1 MRSLHAGTPGTFRT
15 LLLLALP
22 LSGCGSDSAPSAQSP
37 VNPVAPA
44 ITTQPASQTVT
55 AGQTATFTVTAT
67 GSAPLSY
74 QWQKNGTTIGG
85 ATAAS
90 YTTSATTASDN
101 GDQFTVVVSNSAV
114 SVTSRAAA
122 LTVSAVLVAPT
133 ITTQPASQTV
143 STGQRAT
150 FTVTATGTAP
160 LRYQW
165 QKNGT
170 VIGGATAASY
180 TTPETT
186 ASDNGDQFTV
196 VVSNAVGS
204 VTSNAAAL
212 TVSSVLVAPTITTQ
226 PASQTVSAGQTAT
239 FTVTATGTAPL
250 SYQWQKN
257 GTAIGAATAASYT
270 TPATTAADN
279 GDLFTVVV
287 SNTARSV
294 TSNAAA
300 LTVSSVLVAPTITR
314 QPASQTVTAGQRA
327 TFTVTAAGTAPL
339 SYQWQKNGTAI
350 GAATAASYTTP
361 ATTAADNG
369 DQFTVVVS
377 NAAGSVTSNAAALT
391 VTTTGQ
397 PLKTVFL
404 IMMENHNW
412 SDITSSSSAP
422 YINNTLL
429 AIGAHATQYFNPP
442 GIHPSLPNYLWLE
455 AGTNFGILADDSP
468 SAGHQSTTMHLVTL
482 LKNANITWKAYQ
494 EDIGGTSCPLSN
506 VSGYATKHNP
516 FVYFDDVTNSLSS
529 TSAYCIAHIRPFTEL
544 ATDLANNT
552 VASYNFITPNLTD
565 DMHDGTIADGDTWLA
580 THVPLILNSAAYK
593 QGGVIFITWDEGE
606 GGSAPGDTKDGPI
619 GMMVLSPKAKVG
631 YQNTIHYNHSST
643 LRTVEEIFK
652 VSPMLGG
659 AANQTD
665 LSDLYTSFP

>member
-1 MRSLHAGTPGTFRT
+1 MCCSFLFFFFFSSRRRHTRLCQVTGVQTC
-15 LLLLALP
+15 ALP
-22 LSGCGSDSAPSAQSP
+22 IS
-37 VNPVAPA
+37 
-44 ITTQPASQTVT
+44 
-55 AGQTATFTVTAT
+55 GQTATFTVTAT
-67 GSAPLSY
+67 GTAPVSF
-74 QWQKNGTTIGG
+74 QWQSNGTAIGG
-85 ATAAS
+85 ATADS
-90 YTTSATTASDN
+90 YTTPATTAADD
-101 GDQFTVVVSNSAV
+101 GEQFTVVVSNAAG
-114 SVTSRAAA
+114 SVTSDAAA
-122 LTVSAVLVAPT
+122 LTVNAAPVAPT

-143 STGQRAT
+143 ST
-150 FTVTATGTAP
+150 
-160 LRYQW
+160 
-165 QKNGT
+165 
-170 VIGGATAASY
+170 
-180 TTPETT
+180 
-186 ASDNGDQFTV
+186 
-196 VVSNAVGS
+196 
-204 VTSNAAAL
+204 
-212 TVSSVLVAPTITTQ
+212 
-226 PASQTVSAGQTAT
+226 GQTAT

-257 GTAIGAATAASYT
+257 GTAIGAATTASYT
-270 TPATTAADN
+270 TSATTASDN
-279 GDLFTVVV
+279 GDQFTVVV
-287 SNTARSV
+287 SNAVGSV
-294 TSNAAA
+294 TSSAAA
-300 LTVSSVLVAPTITR
+300 LTVNAALVAPTITT
-314 QPASQTVTAGQRA
+314 QPASQTVSVGQTA
-327 TFTVTAAGTAPL
+327 TFTVTATGTAPL

-350 GAATAASYTTP
+350 GGATAASDTTP

-377 NAAGSVTSNAAALT
+377 NAASSVTSNAASLT
-391 VTTTGQ
+391 VTTTGNQ

-455 AGTNFGILADDSP
+455 AGTNFGISSDDSP
-468 SAGHQSTTMHLVTL
+468 STAHQSTTMHLATL

-494 EDIGGTSCPLSN
+494 EDINGSSCPLSN

-565 DMHDGTIADGDTWLA
+565 DMHDGTIADGDNWLA
-580 THVPLILNSAAYK
+580 KNVPVILNSTAYK

-619 GMMVLSPKAKVG
+619 GMMVLSPNAKVG
-631 YQNTIHYNHSST
+631 YQNTIHYDHSST

-665 LSDLYTSFP
+665 LSDLFTSFP

>member
-1 MRSLHAGTPGTFRT
+1 
-15 LLLLALP
+15 
-22 LSGCGSDSAPSAQSP
+22 
-37 VNPVAPA
+37 
-44 ITTQPASQTVT
+44 
-55 AGQTATFTVTAT
+55 
-67 GSAPLSY
+67 
-74 QWQKNGTTIGG
+74 
-85 ATAAS
+85 
-90 YTTSATTASDN
+90 
-101 GDQFTVVVSNSAV
+101 
-114 SVTSRAAA
+114 
-122 LTVSAVLVAPT
+122 
-133 ITTQPASQTV
+133 
-143 STGQRAT
+143 
-150 FTVTATGTAP
+150 
-160 LRYQW
+160 
-165 QKNGT
+165 
-170 VIGGATAASY
+170 
-180 TTPETT
+180 
-186 ASDNGDQFTV
+186 
-196 VVSNAVGS
+196 
-204 VTSNAAAL
+204 
-212 TVSSVLVAPTITTQ
+212 
-226 PASQTVSAGQTAT
+226 
-239 FTVTATGTAPL
+239 
-250 SYQWQKN
+250 
-257 GTAIGAATAASYT
+257 GTAIGGATAASYT

-287 SNTARSV
+287 SNTAGSM

-350 GAATAASYTTP
+350 GGATAASYTTP

-377 NAAGSVTSNAAALT
+377 NAAGSVTSTAASLT
-391 VTTTGQ
+391 VTTTGNQ

-412 SDITSSSSAP
+412 SDIKGNATAP

-429 AIGAHATQYFNPP
+429 AIGAHAEQYFNPP

-494 EDIGGTSCPLSN
+494 EDIAGTSCPLSN

-529 TSAYCIAHIRPFTEL
+529 TSAYCIAHVRPFTEL

-552 VASYNFITPNLTD
+552 VASYNFITPNLTN

-580 THVPLILNSAAYK
+580 ANVPVILNSAAYK
-593 QGGVIFITWDEGE
+593 QGGVLFITWDEGE

-619 GMMVLSPKAKVG
+619 AMMVLSPKAKVG
-631 YQNTIHYNHSST
+631 YQNTIHYDHSST

-665 LSDLYTSFP
+665 LSDLFTSFP

>member
-1 MRSLHAGTPGTFRT
+1 MSLGNPAHPDVLRAPRFFFALFFPGGNSAVKPLNASIRSRHAGTPGTLLT
-15 LLLLALP
+15 LLLLGLT
-22 LSGCGSDSAPSAQSP
+22 LSGCGSDSSPSAQQ

-44 ITTQPASQTVT
+44 ITTQPASQMVV

-67 GSAPLSY
+67 GTAPVSY
-74 QWQKNGTTIGG
+74 QWQSNGTAIGG
-85 ATAAS
+85 ATADS
-90 YTTSATTASDN
+90 YTTPATTASDD
-101 GDQFTVVVSNSAV
+101 GAQFTVVVSNAAG
-114 SVTSRAAA
+114 SVTSNAAA
-122 LTVSAVLVAPT
+122 LTVNSAPVAPT

-143 STGQRAT
+143 T
-150 FTVTATGTAP
+150 
-160 LRYQW
+160 
-165 QKNGT
+165 
-170 VIGGATAASY
+170 
-180 TTPETT
+180 
-186 ASDNGDQFTV
+186 
-196 VVSNAVGS
+196 
-204 VTSNAAAL
+204 
-212 TVSSVLVAPTITTQ
+212 
-226 PASQTVSAGQTAT
+226 AGQTAT

-279 GDLFTVVV
+279 G
-287 SNTARSV
+287 N
-294 TSNAAA
+294 
-300 LTVSSVLVAPTITR
+300 
-314 QPASQTVTAGQRA
+314 
-327 TFTVTAAGTAPL
+327 
-339 SYQWQKNGTAI
+339 
-350 GAATAASYTTP
+350 
-361 ATTAADNG
+361 
-369 DQFTVVVS
+369 QFTVVVS
-377 NAAGSVTSNAAALT
+377 NAAGSLTSNAASLT

-494 EDIGGTSCPLSN
+494 EDIAGTSCPLSN

-529 TSAYCIAHIRPFTEL
+529 TSAYCIAHVRPFTEL

-552 VASYNFITPNLTD
+552 VASYNFITPNLTN

-580 THVPLILNSAAYK
+580 THVPVILNSAAYK

-606 GGSAPGDTKDGPI
+606 GGPAPGDPQVGPI
-619 GMMVLSPKAKVG
+619 GMMAMSPNAKVG
-631 YQNTIHYNHSST
+631 YQNPIHYDHSST
-643 LRTVEEIFK
+643 LRTVEEILK

-665 LSDLYTSFP
+665 LSDLFTSFP